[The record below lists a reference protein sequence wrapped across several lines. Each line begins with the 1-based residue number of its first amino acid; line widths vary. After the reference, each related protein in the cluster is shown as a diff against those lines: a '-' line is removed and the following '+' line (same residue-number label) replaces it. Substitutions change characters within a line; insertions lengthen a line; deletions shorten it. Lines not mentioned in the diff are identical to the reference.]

1 MKQKFRRLLSALLAI
16 VMVISGLQFGGW
28 TQEAKAATT
37 AGRTIY
43 FDVNGS
49 TNFYSD
55 GAVPAVL
62 FKSGTGADVGTWNPM
77 IHVKEDI
84 YSAVIPEGATYV
96 QFRRSNDE
104 HSRSKTIELVDSCNY
119 YQIKEGG
126 WAFDNLENDLN
137 WLNQT
142 EIVTPADYVTIYL
155 AYPGDNKPT
164 VWFMKDGN
172 SVSKQEGIDSF
183 KVDLNSTKYDR
194 FYVGW
199 NGPAENQTVQIGLNE
214 IRENIAGETKVQL
227 TIGDW
232 NNGNN
237 RTHAWSEA
245 AFLGDQSLNI
255 PEKTFQKERDS
266 YYVSTTFY
274 DYYSDVELTG
284 VNRNTL
290 TSGFETG
297 DGSNDKIQA
306 RTFNEAVS
314 SYFNGKLN
322 LLGDFKPLYFGE
334 FTKAAPFYYLY
345 DPKYN
350 NVSGGA
356 NGTGAHQGLVDGSL
370 NGSNNVTMGG
380 IELPYFN
387 KEFLRGNN
395 SANVAIGQV
404 FENVQFPFIK
414 NGQDY
419 WEFDSSKAEQTLRM
433 KYDSDMAAYY
443 LDRVGSTG
451 EVDAVDSENNNKGS
465 GFFPFNDKSE
475 SANAKKLN
483 YAFGVRFDIPFTM
496 TADGTYGKEEKKDI
510 VYNFSGDDDVWV
522 FIDGKLALD
531 IGGDHGRVEGSIN
544 FAEKE
549 VSVDG
554 SGTKSFAD
562 LGISV
567 AANQPHTLTMFYMER
582 GLWES
587 NMKITFNFP
596 QVNTFAVNM
605 EVDTSGVD
613 PLFIDALKGNLSSFD
628 VLVQNYATRGADRPA
643 STEPVVKSRTYNSLD
658 VGTESTVTYQ
668 GSPEQSGIQT
678 DARNKSGK
686 ENVLLVKYKA
696 QLKNTPDASGHR
708 VNIKPEQGE
717 FFYASDVSDYLQ
729 FDMYNEGMGST
740 GVPYVYLKDASGKEI
755 SGWANNSIAYDGN
768 NNTLTRNKWVTVKV
782 DLKKLDKNNDFDF
795 AHITDIQ
802 IGYWDSGYTF
812 IDNIT
817 FHKKATVEQNQT
829 KFQTPQREVPTYG
842 SIGAGGLTNATGA
855 IYEQQKGGVGSQ
867 FYVIGSDG
875 TITMADG
882 DTALFTDQFRIG
894 SYINLKETVDSDYY
908 TTTWNLSEGNSV
920 YMSGEGSVINDG
932 RTEIADF
939 AAENDMNLNQV
950 ERPDN
955 ALLYRSNARTDDV
968 ITPTHIEATF
978 INRINTGSLKIQ
990 KVLGEN
996 LTGGAYTFTI
1006 TYSNILGQINEE
1018 KKETV
1023 TLNAENGYSYTK
1035 TGIPVGT
1042 SYVIKEVIPEGVNY
1056 TVTNVTKAGNDS
1068 GSGDVTNKS
1077 YTGIISLGEDTQDVI
1092 TFTNDKTPEQVDKV
1106 FFVEAGTETALP
1118 MNLNEL
1124 TYLDATANPESSEE
1138 ALIHLEKTTTTD
1150 EETGSVVAG
1159 SDVKFDAPYV
1169 KGDGET
1175 EPSKS
1180 VPNEK
1185 YTFTYSGKDNNG
1197 ENETSRLVTGTV
1209 TVYTFKASNDVYVF
1223 DFGLKSDL
1231 ADTEYGN
1238 GLFQNDI
1245 LFNDYVDAAAAFTGL
1260 KTTGDTFVASID
1272 NEQSKVT
1279 GRIGTALKQ
1288 IGTTNGASLD
1298 GQEKVIFQPT
1308 KFMDK
1313 VETFYYQ
1320 TSIYASGKTEITSPA
1335 DGVNLSASVKVMPA
1349 SVVYYE
1355 DNFNASAETTI
1366 DSTVKIIYTGSGT
1379 PETEGTAVTLT
1390 QSNGQS
1396 EQYGHDAA
1404 YSSGATDSAGSATAL
1419 TADGYNT
1426 TASFTFTGTGFDIIA
1441 RTANATAGIVC
1452 VVEQNDQPVKVIAV
1466 DTYYANGN
1474 LYQIPVI
1481 HENNFAYG
1489 TYTVILYIVANG
1501 QKNTVYLDGIRIYN
1515 PLNTTGNSAYID
1527 NEEGATIER
1536 VSDLILGGGVITE
1549 YGIVDANGDE
1559 IITGQAINGAKVALL
1574 DYSEDDN
1581 EKPFTPMGSSKVED
1595 LEEDNKG
1602 SINNKSILTY
1612 LNAGPTNEMY
1622 LDNGSVLAFV
1632 ATGTPS
1638 ESSTIQIEAKLLNPS
1653 KNDADTLELRYLDNS
1668 LKEQN
1673 IDTVTSSTAMY
1684 YKIPVEKSIKLGE
1697 GKYLVVILG
1706 NTAGVDGS
1714 QYLSFSNVKV
1724 KGYTLSNPLD
1734 DDTVVSR
1741 YIDTGNLEEQN
1752 TFKAIDSFSVKKTYW
1767 SQWEYTVTVK
1777 DKNAFGKS
1785 APAFHMYYVKSNQ
1798 KKVPISVYA
1807 KFKEFTPSGGAVYSL
1822 KFKAPNAT
1830 GQFPVQLYT
1839 FINGEESSEYISTIM
1854 TVK

>member
-37 AGRTIY
+37 AGKTIY

-55 GAVPAVL
+55 GAVPVVL
-62 FKSGTGADVGTWNPM
+62 FKNGTDIGADVGDWAEMTY
-77 IHVKEDI
+77 VKTDI

-96 QFRRSNDE
+96 QFRRSNDTNSE
-104 HSRSKTIELVDSCNY
+104 SKAIELMNSYNY
-119 YQIKEGG
+119 YQIKDTG
-126 WAFDNLENDLN
+126 WAFNDWENDLN

-142 EIVTPADYVTIYL
+142 EIVTPADYVTINL
-155 AYPGDNKPT
+155 AYPGDNKPA
-164 VWFMKDGN
+164 VWFIKDGN
-172 SVSKQEGIDSF
+172 FVRKYEHISSF
-183 KVDLNSTKYDR
+183 KFDLNSADYNG

-199 NGPAENQTVQIGLNE
+199 DGLAENQTAQIGLDE
-214 IRENIAGETKVQL
+214 IRANIAGKTKVQL

-232 NNGNN
+232 NGGNN
-237 RTHAWSEA
+237 RTHEWSEA

-255 PEKTFQKERDS
+255 PTGTFQKETSS

-274 DYYSDVELTG
+274 DYYSDVELNG
-284 VNRNTL
+284 VNRKTLDGNFDYTNNTD
-290 TSGFETG
+290 T
-297 DGSNDKIQA
+297 IQA

-314 SYFNGKLN
+314 SYFKDKLS
-322 LLGDFKPLYFGE
+322 GTFKPLYFGE
-334 FTKAAPFYYLY
+334 FTNTDTDPSYYLY
-345 DPKYN
+345 DLKYN
-350 NVSGGA
+350 NRSGGA

-419 WEFDSSKAEQTLRM
+419 WEFDSSNADQTLRM
-433 KYDSDMAAYY
+433 KYDSSMAAYY

-451 EVDAVDSENNNKGS
+451 KVDAANSSGS
-465 GFFPFNDKSE
+465 TNEPGFFPFNDSAE
-475 SANAKKLN
+475 SGKAKKLN

-496 TADGTYGKEEKKDI
+496 TADGQYGEEGHKQDI

-544 FAEKE
+544 FAEKT
-549 VSVDG
+549 VSVEG
-554 SGTKSFAD
+554 SGTKNFD
-562 LGISV
+562 NLGISV
-567 AANQPHTLTMFYMER
+567 AANQQHTLTMFYMER

-628 VLVQNYATRGADRPA
+628 VLVQNYATRGADKSA
-643 STEPVVKSRTYNSLD
+643 GTKPVVESRTYNSLD

-678 DARNKSGK
+678 DTSNKSGR

-696 QLKNTPDASGHR
+696 QLKNTLDASGHR
-708 VNIKPEQGE
+708 VIIKPEQE
-717 FFYASDVSDYLQ
+717 ETFDASDVSDYLQ

-740 GVPYVYLKDASGKEI
+740 GVPYVYLKDASDKEI
-755 SGWANNSIAYDGN
+755 SEWANNSIAYDGN

-842 SIGAGGLTNATGA
+842 SIVAGGLTNATGA

-932 RTEIADF
+932 RTESSDF
-939 AAENDMNLNQV
+939 AAEDNMNLNQV
-950 ERPDN
+950 TRPDN

-978 INRINTGSLKIQ
+978 INKINVGSLSVQ
-990 KVLGEN
+990 KAVEDN
-996 LTGGAYTFTI
+996 LTGSYTFTI
-1006 TYSNILGQINEE
+1006 TFSNIFGQID
-1018 KKETV
+1018 KTV
-1023 TLNAENGYSYTK
+1023 TKDIVIPAGEIYTFE
-1035 TGIPVGT
+1035 GIPVGT
-1042 SYVIKEVIPEGVNY
+1042 HYVIKETGLDGKEY
-1056 TVTNVTKAGNDS
+1056 SVTNVVHSTGNDA
-1068 GSGDVTNKS
+1068 GSADVANSQYIGDL
-1077 YTGIISLGEDTQDVI
+1077 SLGANNITDIITITNAPKPEEVTTVFYVESGTDT
-1092 TFTNDKTPEQVDKV
+1092 T
-1106 FFVEAGTETALP
+1106 LP
-1118 MNLNEL
+1118 LGLNEL
-1124 TYLDATANPESSEE
+1124 KYYDNTAKPESTEE
-1138 ALIHLEKTTTTD
+1138 ADVYLNQD
-1150 EETGSVVAG
+1150 EEGF
-1159 SDVKFDAPYV
+1159 KFDVPH
-1169 KGDGET
+1169 DG

-1185 YTFTYSGKDNNG
+1185 YTFTYSGTRTDGK
-1197 ENETSRLVTGTV
+1197 SVKGTA
-1209 TVYTFKASNDVYVF
+1209 TVYTFKANNDIYVF
-1223 DFGLKSDL
+1223 DYGLKSDL
-1231 ADTEYGN
+1231 ADISHGS
-1238 GLFQNDI
+1238 GLFENDV
-1245 LFNDYVDAAAAFTGL
+1245 LFSQKVADTTAAFTGL
-1260 KTTGDTFVASID
+1260 KKNATDSVAVTVT
-1272 NEQSKVT
+1272 NEQSTITADAAQLALTKLSDTSLGAKLTNIDAKVT
-1279 GRIGTALKQ
+1279 
-1288 IGTTNGASLD
+1288 
-1298 GQEKVIFQPT
+1298 FQPT
-1308 KFMDK
+1308 AFMDK

-1320 TSIYASGKTEITSPA
+1320 ASVYASGKTSISSAA

-1355 DNFNASAETTI
+1355 DNFNASADTTT
-1366 DSTVKIIYTGSGT
+1366 DSTVKIIYTGSVT

-1452 VVEQNDQPVKVIAV
+1452 VVKQNDQPVKVIAV

-1489 TYTVILYIVANG
+1489 TYTVILYIVANR

-1515 PLNTTGNSAYID
+1515 PLDTSGDSAYID
-1527 NEEGATIER
+1527 NEEGATVTR
-1536 VSDLILGGGVITE
+1536 VSDLILGDGVITE
-1549 YGIVDANGDE
+1549 YGIVDDGDE

-1574 DYSEDDN
+1574 DYSKDN
-1581 EKPFTPMGSSKVED
+1581 QKPFTPMGSSKVED
-1595 LEEDNKG
+1595 LGENNEG
-1602 SINNKSILTY
+1602 SISNKSILTY

-1622 LDNGSVLAFV
+1622 LDKDSVLAFV
-1632 ATGTPS
+1632 ATGTPR

-1653 KNDADTLELRYLDNS
+1653 EYDADTLELRYLDNS
-1668 LKEQN
+1668 LEEQK

-1697 GKYLVVILG
+1697 DKYLVVILG
-1706 NTAGVDGS
+1706 NTGGIDGS

-1741 YIDTGNLEEQN
+1741 YIDTENLQEQN
-1752 TFKAIDSFSVKKTYW
+1752 TFKAIDLFSVKKTYW
-1767 SQWEYTVTVK
+1767 SEWKYTVTVK
-1777 DKNAFGKS
+1777 DKDVFGQS

-1807 KFKEFTPSGGAVYSL
+1807 KFKEFTPSGEAVYSL
-1822 KFKAPNAT
+1822 RFKAPNAT